1 MTAVMIEQ
9 LEGRTFFSAAAVDRS
24 IDVPW
29 IGTVTLASNGT
40 LLISGLANSQE
51 LTVAR
56 RSGASTASSIMANP
70 RAKLTDVYV
79 LGDASPWI
87 QHMVFDRRAKTSA
100 VEDPIRRATGEGPAF
115 VIQAPGGSNVVVPIN
130 LVKRIRIETLGGDDH
145 VVLKGVVRPT
155 TVLGGAGNDTLTGD
169 SGTDQLTLNG
179 AAGNDTLIAQAPGTR
194 VFGGACMDR
203 VVSDFFGVARDVEW
217 VDPLSP

>member
-1 MTAVMIEQ
+1 MIAMLEQ
-9 LEGRTFFSAAAVDRS
+9 LEGRTLLSAAVDRS

-29 IGTVTLASNGT
+29 IGTVTLASTGT
-40 LLISGLANSQE
+40 LLISGLANPQE

-56 RSGASTASSIMANP
+56 RSGDSTANRIIANP

-79 LGDASPWI
+79 FRESSPWV
-87 QHMVFDRRAKTSA
+87 QHMVFDRSAKTAA

-130 LVKRIRIETLGGDDH
+130 LVRRIQIQALGGDDR

-155 TVLGGAGNDTLTGD
+155 TVMGGAGDDTLCGD
-169 SGTDQLTLNG
+169 GGTDQLTLDG
-179 AAGNDTLIAQAPGTR
+179 AAGDDTLIAQARGSKLI
-194 VFGGACMDR
+194 GGEGKDR
-203 VVSDFFGVARDVEW
+203 VVGDRDDAMSGVEQVET
-217 VDPLSP
+217 